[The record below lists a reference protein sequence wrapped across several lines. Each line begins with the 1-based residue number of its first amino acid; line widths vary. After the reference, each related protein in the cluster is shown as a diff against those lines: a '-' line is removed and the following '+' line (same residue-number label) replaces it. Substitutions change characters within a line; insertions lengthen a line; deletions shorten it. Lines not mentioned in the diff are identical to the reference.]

1 MVILAVMLVGYIVR
15 TSPISPISPACGGVM
30 GVVGPAIHAAGYR
43 RDGSDRST
51 LAM

>member
-15 TSPISPISPACGGVM
+15 TSPISPACGGVM